1 MTANIAHSCVRK
13 RFCPHCSKS
22 FKLNKQG
29 KSKCLEN
36 HINKCSPI
44 KTSESTHATGLIPP
58 IEARRTVAIWFKTH
72 RDATDT
78 VPLLPRIRRT
88 KIEIEAG
95 LSIEEARAAR
105 NDAACRSLLI
115 NIKKN
120 HAEKAAAEKAASDA
134 EKMAMAAAEKA
145 AADAEKAASGAE
157 KMAMA
162 ASEKK
167 QEEKKKNF
175 KLYQKE
181 WYQKNKQRLQAKQR
195 AYEAV
200 YRNTGPIKK
209 SSYTGIEWQ
218 RGVNKWRSTYKGKY
232 IGIFEDERDAVEAR
246 EIFKD
251 V

>member
-1 MTANIAHSCVRK
+1 MTANIANTCVRK

-58 IEARRTVAIWFKTH
+58 IEAQRSVALWFKTH

-105 NDAACRSLLI
+105 DDDTCRRLLI

-120 HAEKAAAEKAASDA
+120 HAKKAAAEK
-134 EKMAMAAAEKA
+134 AAAEKA
-145 AADAEKAASGAE
+145 AADAEK
-157 KMAMA
+157 A

>member
-1 MTANIAHSCVRK
+1 M
-13 RFCPHCSKS
+13 
-22 FKLNKQG
+22 
-29 KSKCLEN
+29 EN

-44 KTSESTHATGLIPP
+44 KTSESTHATDLIPP
-58 IEARRTVAIWFKTH
+58 IEARRTVALWFKTH

-105 NDAACRSLLI
+105 HDAVCCRLLL

-120 HAEKAAAEKAASDA
+120 HAEK
-134 EKMAMAAAEKA
+134 MAMAASENMAMAAAVAAASDAEKA
-145 AADAEKAASGAE
+145 AADAEKVAE
-157 KMAMA
+157 TA

-195 AYEAV
+195 TYEKV
-200 YRNTGPIKK
+200 YRKKGPIKK
-209 SSYTGIEWQ
+209 SSYTGIQWQ

-232 IGIFEDERDAVEAR
+232 IGIFEDEMDAVESR
-246 EIFKD
+246 EMFKD
-251 V
+251 L

>member
-1 MTANIAHSCVRK
+1 M
-13 RFCPHCSKS
+13 
-22 FKLNKQG
+22 
-29 KSKCLEN
+29 
-36 HINKCSPI
+36 
-44 KTSESTHATGLIPP
+44 
-58 IEARRTVAIWFKTH
+58 
-72 RDATDT
+72 
-78 VPLLPRIRRT
+78 
-88 KIEIEAG
+88 
-95 LSIEEARAAR
+95 
-105 NDAACRSLLI
+105 
-115 NIKKN
+115 
-120 HAEKAAAEKAASDA
+120 AAAEKAASDA
-134 EKMAMAAAEKA
+134 EKAAS
-145 AADAEKAASGAE
+145 DAEKAASDAE
-157 KMAMA
+157 KA

-195 AYEAV
+195 AYEEV

>member
-1 MTANIAHSCVRK
+1 M
-13 RFCPHCSKS
+13 
-22 FKLNKQG
+22 
-29 KSKCLEN
+29 EN

-44 KTSESTHATGLIPP
+44 KTSESTHATDLIPP
-58 IEARRTVAIWFKTH
+58 IEARRTVALWFKTH

-105 NDAACRSLLI
+105 HDAVCCRLLL

-120 HAEKAAAEKAASDA
+120 HAEK
-134 EKMAMAAAEKA
+134 MAMAASENMAMAAAVAAASDAEKA
-145 AADAEKAASGAE
+145 AADAEKVAE
-157 KMAMA
+157 TA

-195 AYEAV
+195 AYEKV
-200 YRNTGPIKK
+200 YRKKGPIKK

-232 IGIFEDERDAVEAR
+232 IGIFEDEMDAVESR
-246 EIFKD
+246 EMFKD
-251 V
+251 L

>member
-1 MTANIAHSCVRK
+1 MTANIANTCVRK

-58 IEARRTVAIWFKTH
+58 IEAQRSVAIWFKTH
-72 RDATDT
+72 RDATDIG
-78 VPLLPRIRRT
+78 PLLPRIRRT

-105 NDAACRSLLI
+105 DDDTCRRLLI

-120 HAEKAAAEKAASDA
+120 HAKKAAAEK
-134 EKMAMAAAEKA
+134 AAAEKA
-145 AADAEKAASGAE
+145 AADAEK
-157 KMAMA
+157 A

-200 YRNTGPIKK
+200 YRKTGPIKK
-209 SSYTGIEWQ
+209 TSNSGIGWQ

>member
-1 MTANIAHSCVRK
+1 MTANIANSCVRK

-44 KTSESTHATGLIPP
+44 KTSESTHATDLIPP
-58 IEARRTVAIWFKTH
+58 IEARRTVALWFKTH

-105 NDAACRSLLI
+105 DDAVCCRLLL

-120 HAEKAAAEKAASDA
+120 HA

-145 AADAEKAASGAE
+145 ASDAEKAAADAE
-157 KMAMA
+157 KA

>member
-1 MTANIAHSCVRK
+1 MIANISKTCVRK

-29 KSKCLEN
+29 KSKCLQN
-36 HINKCSPI
+36 HISKCSPI
-44 KTSESTHATGLIPP
+44 KTSESTHATDLIPP
-58 IEARRTVAIWFKTH
+58 IEARRAVALWFKTH

-105 NDAACRSLLI
+105 DDAACRSLLI

-120 HAEKAAAEKAASDA
+120 HAKKAAAEK
-134 EKMAMAAAEKA
+134 AAAEKA
-145 AADAEKAASGAE
+145 AADAEK
-157 KMAMA
+157 A

-195 AYEAV
+195 AYEEV
-200 YRNTGPIKK
+200 YRKTGPIKK
-209 SSYTGIEWQ
+209 TSNSGIGWQ

>member
-44 KTSESTHATGLIPP
+44 KTSESTHATDLIPP
-58 IEARRTVAIWFKTH
+58 IEAQRTVALWFKTH

-105 NDAACRSLLI
+105 DDAACRSLLI

-120 HAEKAAAEKAASDA
+120 HAEK
-134 EKMAMAAAEKA
+134 
-145 AADAEKAASGAE
+145 
-157 KMAMA
+157 A